1 MRSQAGNDIAREGGS
16 WGEDFVANNG
26 LNRRNHHAL
35 RPITSARLS
44 HIVEQSEATELPAR
58 RRIEEIAVG
67 CTRMTGG
74 RRLRASPQNY
84 LVDHK
89 LAIVFTERARRDPV
103 ARIRQIGAA
112 RPLPYDSEGIVQK
125 VFASRDLP
133 FRSVGKCL
141 PAQRAKAS
149 AS

>member
-74 RRLRASPQNY
+74 RRVRASPQDH
-84 LVDHK
+84 LVDHE
-89 LAIVFTERARRDPV
+89 LAIVFTERARGRPV
-103 ARIRQIGAA
+103 ARLRQLGAA
-112 RPLPYDSEGIVQK
+112 RPLPYDSEGILHK
-125 VFASRDLP
+125 ALSTPHLP
-133 FRSVGKCL
+133 
-141 PAQRAKAS
+141 
-149 AS
+149 